1 MKPAGGGRPSVS
13 LITSG
18 FPFLNSDAPA
28 VDGHRDGYG
37 DALSVCYCFRLM
49 SYEGL
54 VPPSLPSEASLT
66 VTVPPFNERW
76 GQRHARAL

>member
-1 MKPAGGGRPSVS
+1 VRRAGFTALGETSRGGRPSVS

-18 FPFLNSDAPA
+18 FPFLNSDAPT

-54 VPPSLPSEASLT
+54 DPPSLPSETFLSCHCAA
-66 VTVPPFNERW
+66 P
-76 GQRHARAL
+76 